1 MKYVFSF
8 GILCFV
14 SVGVQY
20 LIPTPP
26 PWMLAEP
33 QLPPEAFFYRVDS
46 LIGFKLFNSIYSKS
60 PLVCGAFPS
69 LHCAW
74 PVLILCIKPWFSK
87 HLCRFHVFAISF
99 AASYSWHHY
108 FIDIIFGLLFGWL
121 SALFGSF
128 VIDSNKNYIQLN
140 SNINNINNDNDDSV
154 GLVEIEIDDNTND
167 D

>member
-1 MKYVFSF
+1 
-8 GILCFV
+8 
-14 SVGVQY
+14 
-20 LIPTPP
+20 
-26 PWMLAEP
+26 
-33 QLPPEAFFYRVDS
+33 
-46 LIGFKLFNSIYSKS
+46 
-60 PLVCGAFPS
+60 
-69 LHCAW
+69 
-74 PVLILCIKPWFSK
+74 
-87 HLCRFHVFAISF
+87 LCRFHVFAISF